1 MILCQATVIL
11 LISKTFWYELS
22 CWKQLKYSQ
31 VTSTYLFPRDICFP
45 HSLYF
50 CVWVKPGDPW
60 TNRIHSYPLQSLTLV
75 LLIEIWNLCHFM
87 PLLIYYLYIF
97 SFQFLCWCVRKFVY
111 LLKTIIFCGILKHHV
126 LYHVDLQICA

>member
-31 VTSTYLFPRDICFP
+31 VTSTYLFPRDISFP

-50 CVWVKPGDPW
+50 CVWVEPGDPW
-60 TNRIHSYPLQSLTLV
+60 TNRIQLSTSKLDFSFANWNMKPMPFYASL
-75 LLIEIWNLCHFM
+75 F
-87 PLLIYYLYIF
+87 YYLYIF
-97 SFQFLCWCVRKFVY
+97 SFHFLCRCVCEFVY
-111 LLKTIIFCGILKHHV
+111 LLKTIIFSGILKHHV
-126 LYHVDLQICA
+126 LYHGDLQICA